1 MAAPAVAVVIVTYES
16 AGAIPATLRA
26 VQAQLA
32 DGDELVVVDSASSD
46 GSAAAARAAAP
57 GATVLEL
64 PRNGGFTA
72 GCLAGA
78 AASTAPLLFFLNP
91 DAVLAPG
98 SLDALRAAAEQ
109 HPRWGAWQ
117 AMVLLP
123 GGRRINSS
131 GGVVHWL
138 GLAWAGGLDAP
149 VPAPPGPPHEV
160 AFASGAALV
169 VRRAAW
175 EAVGGFDADWFM
187 YVEDVDLSLRLRLA
201 GWGVGVV
208 PAASVEHDYD
218 FHKGDYKWF
227 HLERN
232 RWWAVLAAYPAP
244 LLALVAPA
252 LLAFDVGLLAVA
264 ARGGWLTAKL
274 RAQTAVVRG
283 LPGTLRR
290 RRAVQATRAVSP
302 GEFAAWLTPALDS
315 PNLGGPAKLPAVRA
329 LVSAYW
335 RAVRA
340 LLDLRYR
347 GSVP

>member
-16 AGAIPATLRA
+16 AEAIPATLRA
-26 VQAQLA
+26 VGAQLA
-32 DGDELVVVDSASSD
+32 EGDELVVVDNASRD

-64 PRNGGFTA
+64 GHNGGFTA

-98 SLDALRAAAEQ
+98 SLEALRAAAEE

-123 GGRRINSS
+123 GGERINSS

-169 VRRAAW
+169 VRRTAW
-175 EAVGGFDADWFM
+175 EEIGGFDADWFM

-232 RWWAVLAAYPAP
+232 RWWSLLSSYPAP
-244 LLALVAPA
+244 LLALVTPP
-252 LLAFDVGLLAVA
+252 LLVFDLGLLAVA
-264 ARGGWLTAKL
+264 AQGGWLRAKL
-274 RAQTAVVRG
+274 RSQAAVVRG
-283 LPGTLRR
+283 LPRVLAR
-290 RRAVQATRAVSP
+290 RRATQARRAISP
-302 GEFAAWLTPALDS
+302 AAFAAWLTPALDS
-315 PNLGGPAKLPAVRA
+315 PALGGPARNPAVRA
-329 LVSAYW
+329 LVAGYW
-335 RAVRA
+335 RLVRA
-340 LLDLRYR
+340 LLR
-347 GSVP
+347 G